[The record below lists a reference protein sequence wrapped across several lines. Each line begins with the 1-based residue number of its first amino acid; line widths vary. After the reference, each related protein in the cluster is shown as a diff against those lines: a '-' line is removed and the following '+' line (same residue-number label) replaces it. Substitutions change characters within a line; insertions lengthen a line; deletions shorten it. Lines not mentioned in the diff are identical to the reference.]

1 MKRVLL
7 SLISGA
13 LILVGCSTS
22 GVPKAVTPVDSHDFG
37 NVPVTND
44 MKAARLKR
52 FEIKN
57 EGTSNLK
64 LSNLQVRLL
73 EGC

>member
-1 MKRVLL
+1 MRRGLL
-7 SLISGA
+7 GLVAGA
-13 LILVGCSTS
+13 LLLAGCSAA
-22 GVPKAVTPVDSHDFG
+22 GVPKAVTPVASHDFG
-37 NVPVTND
+37 DVPVTND
-44 MKAARLKR
+44 MKAARLKQ

-57 EGTSNLK
+57 EGTANLK